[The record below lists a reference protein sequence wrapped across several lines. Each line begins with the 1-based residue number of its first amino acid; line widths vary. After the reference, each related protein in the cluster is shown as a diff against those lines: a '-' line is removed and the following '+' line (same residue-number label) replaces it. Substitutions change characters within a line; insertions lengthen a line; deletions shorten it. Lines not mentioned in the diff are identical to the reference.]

1 MSDVRFLYNILF
13 YKLRT
18 SFAYTSLEIRF
29 MNCENIMILNSK
41 QVEHNYWFVRAYI
54 TLEFPIHLSLALNL
68 IEVKLLH
75 NIGVIYLSDFPVKYH
90 SDNFLSIKMIST
102 FTNIKYYF
110 ACKIE
115 YILCVTSMLS

>member
-41 QVEHNYWFVRAYI
+41 QVEHNY
-54 TLEFPIHLSLALNL
+54 
-68 IEVKLLH
+68 
-75 NIGVIYLSDFPVKYH
+75 
-90 SDNFLSIKMIST
+90 
-102 FTNIKYYF
+102 
-110 ACKIE
+110 
-115 YILCVTSMLS
+115 